1 MMRSDLVAL
10 VISYVYVFAVLMMGE
25 GLGRWVF
32 KGGTAFTRKFVHIGV
47 GMWVVGTVLLFESW
61 QAAIIPPLSFVV
73 INYVSYRRDVF
84 KAIELADKRNL
95 GTVYFPISFAVLIA
109 LCWTVPAVL
118 VGSLMTMTWGDA
130 MASIVGQRWGKR
142 RLPGVLR
149 RKSWEGSAAML
160 AASSVSVLIALVGFG
175 VAGGQAAV
183 YALITASVAALLEAL
198 TPWGLDNL
206 TVPLASAGVL
216 ALLLA

>member
-1 MMRSDLVAL
+1 MRSDLVAL
-10 VISYVYVFAVLMMGE
+10 VTSYVYVFAVILLGE

-61 QAAIIPPLSFVV
+61 QTAIIPPLSFVV

-84 KAIELADKRNL
+84 KAMELADKRNL

-109 LCWTVPAVL
+109 LCWAKPSVL

-130 MASIVGQRWGKR
+130 MAAIVGQRWGKHP
-142 RLPGVLR
+142 LPGGLR
-149 RKSWEGSAAML
+149 GKSWEGSAAMFL
-160 AASSVSVLIALVGFG
+160 ASFASVVIALVGSG
-175 VAGGQAAV
+175 VAGGQAAFS
-183 YALITASVAALLEAL
+183 ALITAGAATLLEAL

-206 TVPLASAGVL
+206 TVPLGSAGVL